1 MKTDRK
7 AARFIRRL
15 ETEFTAENKSYRGI
29 SSDLSL
35 SGLFI
40 RTAHAFVPGSML
52 DITLHLPDGQAS
64 ILKGKVM
71 RAFKT
76 HMVALKNGMGVFLV
90 EKDSHYI
97 NFMKTHYPDIDEEPT
112 SGKSSFQTATT
123 NTKPEPEPEKK
134 PDPQPADF
142 LVLACSKCGTKN
154 KVNRSKIS
162 LGPKCGKCGSPLV
175 ISLS

>member
-1 MKTDRK
+1 MKKDRV
-7 AARFIRRL
+7 ADRFIRRL
-15 ETEFTAENKSYRGI
+15 EAEFTAENKTYVGI

-40 RTAHAFVPGSML
+40 RTNHAFVPGSIL
-52 DITLHLPDGQAS
+52 DITLHLPEGQTS

-76 HMVALKNGMGVFLV
+76 PIIALKNGMGVFLV

-112 SGKSSFQTATT
+112 SGKSSLETAAA
-123 NTKPEPEPEKK
+123 NLKPGPEPEKK
-134 PDPQPADF
+134 PDPPPADF
-142 LVLACSKCGTKN
+142 LILSCSKCSAKN
-154 KVNRSKIS
+154 KVNRAKIS